1 MRRPTGYAL
10 LLIGL
15 VMALLVGLAVFRQA
29 RRAEAA
35 AQIDTSESVVALSD
49 IPART
54 VILPAQV
61 GRLHVLARSAPAD
74 AFTSEDLAI
83 GRMTRESILTG
94 DVVVPRRLTGSSTG
108 GATAAELI
116 PSGRVAI
123 GVPVGDTLSIAPLRA
138 GDFVDLL
145 VTIDPG
151 GYREDGS
158 RTGVTR
164 ATTQMTMQRLVVLS
178 MGPLLTGPAEK
189 VNGSAAARTPGQ
201 SVIFAVEPQEALILK
216 ALKDSPR
223 VKLEIVLR
231 AAGDADQ
238 IVTDAVTL
246 ESIASRYGF
255 IVQAEPSGPAP

>member
-15 VMALLVGLAVFRQA
+15 VLALLAALAVYRQA

-35 AQIDTSESVVALSD
+35 AQIDTSEVVVALSD

-61 GRLHVLARSAPAD
+61 GRQRVLAGSAPGD

-83 GRMTRESILTG
+83 GRMTRETILAG
-94 DVVVPRRLTGSSTG
+94 DVVVPRRLTGSSAG

-116 PSGRVAI
+116 PAGKVAI
-123 GVPVGDTLSIAPLRA
+123 GVPVGETLTIAPLRA
-138 GDFVDLL
+138 GDVVDLL

-151 GYREDGS
+151 EYHDDTGRA
-158 RTGVTR
+158 GVTR

-178 MGPLLTGPAEK
+178 IGPLLAAPVEK
-189 VNGSAAARTPGQ
+189 VNGAAAARTPGQ
-201 SVIFAVEPQEALILK
+201 SVIFAVDPQDALILK
-216 ALKDSPR
+216 ALKDSAR

-238 IVTDAVTL
+238 VVTEAVTL
-246 ESIASRYGF
+246 ESIAARYGF
-255 IVQAEPSGPAP
+255 TVPAAPSVTAP